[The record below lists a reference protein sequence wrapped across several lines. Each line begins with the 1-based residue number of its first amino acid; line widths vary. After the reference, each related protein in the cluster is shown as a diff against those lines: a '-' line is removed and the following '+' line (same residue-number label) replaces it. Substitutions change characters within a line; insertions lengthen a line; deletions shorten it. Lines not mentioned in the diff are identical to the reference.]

1 MSRKKNSRLM
11 GGQIPLHF
19 PLAVM
24 FNKIKSDFH
33 FVIAEFGIDREIH
46 KIREMLLNGRFFGCN
61 RTESI

>member
-1 MSRKKNSRLM
+1 M